1 MKASADVHVRIAEP
15 YEGTTR
21 VALRLTRS
29 VVNMQIP
36 TGTIG
41 AYLLMEYDQDGAR
54 PLYVGRSDT
63 CLRRRLCRHPLRG
76 RATHFV
82 VTPARNSHQAYAMES
97 YWYHEYQAAGRA
109 VRNQIHPASPAGT
122 GRRCPF
128 CPEDA
133 IKRALSRALPQPR
146 HSDTRSTP

>member
-1 MKASADVHVRIAEP
+1 MRTSSNVPVRVAEP
-15 YEGTTR
+15 YEGTSS
-21 VALRLTRS
+21 VALRFTRS

-41 AYLLMEYDQDGAR
+41 AYLLMEHEHQGAR

-63 CLRRRLCRHPLRG
+63 CLRQRLSRHPLRG

-82 VTPARNSHQAYAMES
+82 VAPARNSHQAYAIES
-97 YWYHEYQAAGRA
+97 YWYHQYRSAGRS

-128 CPEDA
+128 CTEAA
-133 IKRALSRALPQPR
+133 IARALSRALPRPR
-146 HSDTRSTP
+146 HSDPRSTA